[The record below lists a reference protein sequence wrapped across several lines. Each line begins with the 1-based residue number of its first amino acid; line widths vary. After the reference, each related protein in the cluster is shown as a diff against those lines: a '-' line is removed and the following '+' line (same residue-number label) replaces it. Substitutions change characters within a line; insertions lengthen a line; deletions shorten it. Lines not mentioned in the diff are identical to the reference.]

1 MKKNQE
7 ENNKKKKIYIYI
19 CKNVNNVPIMK
30 KENKSHSKPKVKPV
44 KPIDC
49 LYSSTT
55 ANPLWSGGEMSGAP
69 VHQALDKLHSFVHE
83 ATLYFLRRNLSDE
96 VERFLTVLRP
106 CGS

>member
-1 MKKNQE
+1 M
-7 ENNKKKKIYIYI
+7 
-19 CKNVNNVPIMK
+19 NNVPIVK

-49 LYSSTT
+49 LYIPRPQQD
-55 ANPLWSGGEMSGAP
+55 PLWSGGEMSGAP

-83 ATLYFLRRNLSDE
+83 ATLYFFRRNLSNE
-96 VERFLTVLRP
+96 VERFHTVLRP